1 MMGMLNTFRGVS
13 MTKVSVLAKATGTA
27 TMTVYRH
34 IQKLGVRLDG
44 HLVKKGSS
52 EKGFFGK
59 MRTCPSGFR
68 FARGFL
74 QSRTLEVS
82 RNR

>member
-1 MMGMLNTFRGVS
+1 VS

-52 EKGFFGK
+52 GK
-59 MRTCPSGFR
+59 CVLALRVS
-68 FARGFL
+68 ALRGVFCKVAL
-74 QSRTLEVS
+74 
-82 RNR
+82 